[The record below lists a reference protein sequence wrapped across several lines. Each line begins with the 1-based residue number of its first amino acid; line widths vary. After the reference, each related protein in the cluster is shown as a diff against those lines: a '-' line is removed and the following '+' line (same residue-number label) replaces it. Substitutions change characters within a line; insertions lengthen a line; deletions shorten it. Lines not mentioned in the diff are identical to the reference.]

1 MRDVALVRDGWRGQ
15 RGAGTERAL
24 VTEEMVPPDSEA
36 CWRGRVDECSGVER
50 CHGGRGAEMEGGSRV
65 YKGKDK
71 HATQILITPIS
82 SGRSTGQK

>member
-15 RGAGTERAL
+15 RGAGAERAL

-50 CHGGRGAEMEGGSRV
+50 CHGGPGGRWREEAE
-65 YKGKDK
+65 YIKGK
-71 HATQILITPIS
+71 IS
-82 SGRSTGQK
+82 TRHKF